1 MRELLPT
8 PLLLTY
14 TGIPAVGKTSSIEAS
29 IDVLQKAGIEVF
41 QMIDYPKLKKWAQDN
56 RGREHLVH
64 WPTGS
69 ALDSD
74 DFMLQLEA
82 YPEASY
88 VVASALA
95 IEIAELVSPD
105 TAFLVEAARGAGSP
119 RDSYGDHFFAPL
131 AAELAEL
138 VNLANIE
145 LIIPNQEKLMKRAVD
160 RYENSNHQAPPPEVT
175 ARYLSRKG
183 QQAESSLSFAANSG
197 FHVLF
202 NEQIDNSDQ
211 QNKGMQQVKGLVEN
225 IILSRK

>member
-1 MRELLPT
+1 MNELLPT
-8 PLLLTY
+8 PVLLTY

-29 IDVLQKAGIEVF
+29 KDVLKKAGIEVV

-95 IEIAELVSPD
+95 IEIAGQVGPNK
-105 TAFLVEAARGAGSP
+105 AFLVEAARGAGIP
-119 RDSYGDHFFAPL
+119 RDSYGTHFYEPL
-131 AAELAEL
+131 AAVLRND
-138 VNLANIE
+138 VDLANIE
-145 LIIPNQEKLMKRAVD
+145 LIIPDQKTLMKRAVD
-160 RYENSNHQAPPPEVT
+160 RYENSKHKTPPPEVT
-175 ARYLSRKG
+175 ARYLDKIGRP
-183 QQAESSLSFAANSG
+183 AESSILFAADSN
-197 FHVLF
+197 F
-202 NEQIDNSDQ
+202 NVILNVQIDNSNHPNQTVQHVSDI
-211 QNKGMQQVKGLVEN
+211 VEN
-225 IILSRK
+225 IVYH